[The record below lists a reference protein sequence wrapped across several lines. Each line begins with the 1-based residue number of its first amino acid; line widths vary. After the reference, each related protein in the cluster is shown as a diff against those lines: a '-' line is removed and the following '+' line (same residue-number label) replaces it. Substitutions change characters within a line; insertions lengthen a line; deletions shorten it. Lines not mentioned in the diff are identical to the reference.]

1 MDFIY
6 QLSFH
11 VDLFLSIAN
20 FESSPAY
27 NKDPLRKLIFY
38 CYDRYFLVILVREPW
53 RPKAYRDNPQA
64 PARNVGTA
72 VYHAQYNSPIGLYSD
87 DKVLEAFK
95 SQTGSLIDDI
105 KGYEYFPN
113 RWYTHF
119 DCQLILERAETM
131 IHHHRITMNNN
142 NKIILHQHIKQ

>member
-1 MDFIY
+1 MKFI
-6 QLSFH
+6 L
-11 VDLFLSIAN
+11 IAN

-27 NKDPLRKLIFY
+27 NKDPLRKFVFHIE
-38 CYDRYFLVILVREPW
+38 DRHFPCEIVREPW

-105 KGYEYFPN
+105 KG
-113 RWYTHF
+113 
-119 DCQLILERAETM
+119 
-131 IHHHRITMNNN
+131 
-142 NKIILHQHIKQ
+142 

>member
-1 MDFIY
+1 MNHHRLIIKIHFVCKI
-6 QLSFH
+6 LILFSFKRTIFRS
-11 VDLFLSIAN
+11 FL
-20 FESSPAY
+20 E
-27 NKDPLRKLIFY
+27 
-38 CYDRYFLVILVREPW
+38 REPW

-105 KGYEYFPN
+105 KGY
-113 RWYTHF
+113 
-119 DCQLILERAETM
+119 
-131 IHHHRITMNNN
+131 
-142 NKIILHQHIKQ
+142 

>member
-1 MDFIY
+1 MTIFSLYI
-6 QLSFH
+6 SEF
-11 VDLFLSIAN
+11 FFSIAN

-27 NKDPLRKLIFY
+27 NKDPLRKLNFDLILLILIL
-38 CYDRYFLVILVREPW
+38 FLLEREPW

-105 KGYEYFPN
+105 KG
-113 RWYTHF
+113 
-119 DCQLILERAETM
+119 
-131 IHHHRITMNNN
+131 
-142 NKIILHQHIKQ
+142 